1 MSVKGRHSWR
11 GDLGRRDLVEASR
24 SVTARRGR
32 PLVATAV
39 VVLVLALGVGTAM
52 AAVTGSQSSAV
63 FHACLKNGTLSKVGT
78 TARACGSGS
87 SAVSW
92 NQTGP
97 RGATG
102 PRGKKGATGA
112 PGAPGTPG
120 GPGPAGPSNSFYLSE
135 TGEHIPATLGSV
147 GALVLVAGTYVVNAD
162 LSLQDIS
169 ASHASDL
176 VECQLILGTAS
187 DAVDV
192 GVLGST
198 SSPENFAAMSLT
210 VAGTITGPG
219 VAEVKCVGAGNT
231 GNTLA
236 NTVSITAVQ
245 SASLDVQ

>member
-11 GDLGRRDLVEASR
+11 GDLGHRDLIGTTRGLTS
-24 SVTARRGR
+24 RRGR

-52 AAVTGSQSSAV
+52 AAVTGSLSSAV

-97 RGATG
+97 KGARG
-102 PRGKKGATGA
+102 PRGKQGT
-112 PGAPGTPG
+112 PGTPG

-147 GALVLVAGTYVVNAD
+147 GALLLAAGTYVVNAD

-210 VAGTITGPG
+210 VAGTITAAG

-245 SASLDVQ
+245 SASLDVQS